1 MTMHKKMA
9 ETMDTVIEEIKA
21 IQKHAR
27 ENNGSERSS
36 MANDR
41 SFRNALKDGQVL
53 RLLTDFRSKVLS
65 VLIRFRSP

>member
-27 ENNGSERSS
+27 DEQDPERPKWP
-36 MANDR
+36 MIILRTPKAGPV
-41 SFRNALKDGQVL
+41 RN
-53 RLLTDFRSKVLS
+53 S
-65 VLIRFRSP
+65 